1 MPTVTGR
8 AYDEHVDEVSPPPA
22 KVAFDRMLSGIFLVV
37 TLPVSLVIAAAIA
50 IESAVCP
57 SNRGGVFHSELRVSA
72 GRPFRLYKFRILT
85 PAGEQEIKAGAMPKH
100 VENTPGN
107 LTVVGAVVKK
117 IGLDELPQF
126 LNVMTGRM
134 SLVGPRP
141 KPPAE
146 YKEEIECGHEFRAQ
160 LQAGLTGPAQVL
172 KGTVR
177 TGDDS
182 GSRRPGIR
190 GSVAQGITTADPG
203 VRRKDAPEDRARAAQ
218 GHRRVGE
225 PMPPSYGPP
234 EAARRS

>member
-8 AYDEHVDEVSPPPA
+8 AYDEPVDEVSPPPA
-22 KVAFDRMLSGIFLVV
+22 KVAFDKMLSGIFLVV

-57 SNRGGVFHSELRVSA
+57 SHRGGVFHSEFRVSA
-72 GRPFRLYKFRILT
+72 GPFRLYKFRILT

-100 VENTPGN
+100 VENTPSN
-107 LTVVGAVVKK
+107 LTVVGAALKK

-126 LNVMTGRM
+126 LNVITGKM

-146 YKEEIECGHEFRAQ
+146 YKEEIELGHEFRAQ

-182 GSRRPGIR
+182 LRADLEYADLLRKGSQLQIL
-190 GSVAQGITTADPG
+190 AYDAKTLLKT
-203 VRRKDAPEDRARAAQ
+203 VRVLFRAS
-218 GHRRVGE
+218 GE
-225 PMPPSYGPP
+225 
-234 EAARRS
+234 

>member
-1 MPTVTGR
+1 MV
-8 AYDEHVDEVSPPPA
+8 EVSPPLV
-22 KVAFDRMLSGIFLVV
+22 KVAFDRLLSGIFLVI

-50 IESAVCP
+50 IENALCP

-85 PAGEQEIKAGAMPKH
+85 PGGEQEIKAGGMPKH

-107 LTVVGAVVKK
+107 LTMVGTVLKQ

-126 LNVMTGRM
+126 FNVIAGRM

-146 YKEEIECGHEFRAQ
+146 YKEEIKLGHAFRAQ
-160 LQAGLTGPAQVL
+160 IQAGLTGPTQVL

-177 TGDDS
+177 TDS
-182 GSRRPGIR
+182 DSLRADMEYADLLRTGSQLQILAYDARTL
-190 GSVAQGITTADPG
+190 VKT
-203 VRRKDAPEDRARAAQ
+203 VRVLFRAT
-218 GHRRVGE
+218 GE
-225 PMPPSYGPP
+225 
-234 EAARRS
+234 

>member
-1 MPTVTGR
+1 MATVAGR
-8 AYDEHVDEVSPPPA
+8 AYHVPVDAISPPPA
-22 KVAFDRMLSGIFLVV
+22 KIAFDRLLSGIFIVI

-50 IESAVCP
+50 IENAVCP
-57 SNRGGVFHSELRVSA
+57 SHRGGVFHSELRVSA

-107 LTVVGAVVKK
+107 LTVVGAVLKK

-126 LNVMTGRM
+126 LNVLTGKM

-146 YKEEIECGHEFRAQ
+146 YREEIELGHDYRAQ

-182 GSRRPGIR
+182 VRADQEYADLLRKGSQLQIL
-190 GSVAQGITTADPG
+190 AYDAKTLLKT
-203 VRRKDAPEDRARAAQ
+203 VRVLLRAT
-218 GHRRVGE
+218 GE
-225 PMPPSYGPP
+225 
-234 EAARRS
+234 

>member
-1 MPTVTGR
+1 VKASHTLNRLCP
-8 AYDEHVDEVSPPPA
+8 
-22 KVAFDRMLSGIFLVV
+22 AFDDPNLVANAGLILPV
-37 TLPVSLVIAAAIA
+37 TLAHRLGLPELLRTIDLGPV
-50 IESAVCP
+50 P
-57 SNRGGVFHSELRVSA
+57 G
-72 GRPFRLYKFRILT
+72 PFRLYKFRILT
-85 PAGEQEIKAGAMPKH
+85 PAGEQEIKAGAMPKR

-107 LTVVGAVVKK
+107 LTVVGAVLKK

-126 LNVMTGRM
+126 LNVLTGKM

-182 GSRRPGIR
+182 VRADLEYADLLRKGSQLQIL
-190 GSVAQGITTADPG
+190 AYDAKTLLKT
-203 VRRKDAPEDRARAAQ
+203 VRVLLRAT
-218 GHRRVGE
+218 GE
-225 PMPPSYGPP
+225 
-234 EAARRS
+234 